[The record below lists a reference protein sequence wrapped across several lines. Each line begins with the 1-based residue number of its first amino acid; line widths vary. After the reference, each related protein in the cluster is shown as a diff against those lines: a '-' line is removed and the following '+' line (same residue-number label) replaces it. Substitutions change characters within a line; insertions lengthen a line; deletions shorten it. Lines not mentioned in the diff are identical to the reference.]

1 MFFLVREQ
9 ITTCADA
16 NGVESEMSKSSD
28 PGANRQTLQR
38 AQSEEKQEGVCAP
51 LSGV

>member
-1 MFFLVREQ
+1 MSSLMRDQ

-16 NGVESEMSKSSD
+16 NGVESEMNKSSD

-38 AQSEEKQEGVCAP
+38 AQPEKKQEGVCAP
-51 LSGV
+51 LPRV